1 MMLFLNMFRVKH
13 VFFTFTVATLV
24 VFFGAKLL
32 AYFERRSETR
42 HQALKFDIS
51 SFSGE
56 KTRFI
61 DQFEIVGDSNLGLV
75 NREKDISCAR
85 WAVVTT
91 IYKASEAVRKVARD
105 PTWCLVIVGDKKTPS
120 KAEYIADIGP
130 PAGKTVLYLSPDDQD
145 RIFPLLS
152 RVIPWNDM
160 SRKNIGYM
168 YAVKHGAELIWDFD
182 DDNINLL
189 PEDILD
195 KMSHYRTPCV
205 EFSFHVFNPYPY
217 FSVNETYTWPRG
229 QPLEH
234 IRNPATVPKLCLS
247 TDRRNIGVIQ
257 SLANIE
263 PDVDAIYR
271 FTRNTP
277 FNFGATPL
285 SQAPVVVPHNAFSP
299 FNAQAALW
307 TKEAFLFLALPMSVT
322 YRVSDIWRSYIAQYF
337 FHKQPLH
344 LVFVP
349 PYIDQYRNVHDN
361 LKDFNDELDLY
372 QKSDKLLTWLSKKV
386 HTNNLLALYK
396 EMYERGY
403 LEEKDLHFIAA
414 WIKTFDAAWML
425 PECSLNA
432 L

>member
-1 MMLFLNMFRVKH
+1 MFPAKH
-13 VFFTFTVATLV
+13 VFTFTCATLFM
-24 VFFGAKLL
+24 FFVAKIFIYLD
-32 AYFERRSETR
+32 RRLYTR
-42 HQALKFDIS
+42 NQTLKFDIP

-56 KTRFI
+56 RIRFFE
-61 DQFEIVGDSNLGLV
+61 QFTVAGDSKLRLV
-75 NREKDISCAR
+75 NRDKNISCVW

-91 IYKASEAVRKVARD
+91 IFKASEAVRKVARD
-105 PTWCLVIVGDKKTPS
+105 PTWCLVIVGDKKTPPKS
-120 KAEYIADIGP
+120 EYMADIGA

-152 RVIPWNDM
+152 LVIPWNDM

-168 YAVKHGAELIWDFD
+168 YAIKHGAELIWDFD

-189 PEDILD
+189 PENILD
-195 KMSHYRTPCV
+195 KVSHYRTPCA

-247 TDRRNIGVIQ
+247 NNRRNIGVIQ

-263 PDVDAIYR
+263 PDVDAVYR

-277 FNFGATPL
+277 FKFGATP
-285 SQAPVVVPHNAFSP
+285 SSHAPVVVPQNAFSP
-299 FNAQAALW
+299 INAQATLW
-307 TKEAFLFLALPMSVT
+307 TKEAFLFLALPMSVNC
-322 YRVSDIWRSYIAQYF
+322 RVSDIWRGYIAQYF
-337 FHKQPLH
+337 FHKQSLH

-361 LKDFNDELDLY
+361 LKDFNDELDSY
-372 QKSDKLLTWLSKKV
+372 QKSDKLLTWLDKKI
-386 HTNNLLALYK
+386 HTNSMLELYK

-414 WIKTFDAAWML
+414 WIKTFDAA
-425 PECSLNA
+425 
-432 L
+432 